1 MTRAKDGRDEP
12 TTNPPPPPS
21 YAYVHLERN
30 CQLPNQRFFCDAD
43 QAVLA
48 GPALRPL
55 LILVQLDRIR

>member
-43 QAVLA
+43 QAVL
-48 GPALRPL
+48 GKMNWLVLRSDL
-55 LILVQLDRIR
+55 Y